1 MMRLVPVSPSAC
13 SNAIREE
20 VDWVINSS
28 IVATYCAITLLGQID
43 FGKNRDAGNVAKLM
57 HKINPVCPRHFVAC
71 QYHGYAPSNAQGISL
86 LFNFLMFQRP
96 IKAWF

>member
-1 MMRLVPVSPSAC
+1 MMRLVPVLP

-43 FGKNRDAGNVAKLM
+43 FGKTRDAGNVAKLM
-57 HKINPVCPRHFVAC
+57 HKINLVCPRHFVAR
-71 QYHGYAPSNAQGISL
+71 QYHGYAPSYAQGIPL
-86 LFNFLMFQRP
+86 LSNFVMFQLPKR
-96 IKAWF
+96 ARF